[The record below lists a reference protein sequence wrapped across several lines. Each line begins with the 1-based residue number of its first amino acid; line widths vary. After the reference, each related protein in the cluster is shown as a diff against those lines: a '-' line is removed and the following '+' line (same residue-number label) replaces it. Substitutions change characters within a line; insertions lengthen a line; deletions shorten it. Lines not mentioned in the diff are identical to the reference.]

1 MTPEHLRVGVG
12 YLTAVARLA
21 PGSSIKS
28 AAAEMDVLHQQYTRA
43 FPKAPDAG
51 RDVAMLTGD
60 LQELTVANIH
70 SLLVTLSLAV
80 GFVLM
85 IACANVASLL
95 LSRGL
100 ARSKEI
106 AIRSALGARHLAVI
120 RQLLTESILL
130 ALISGALGLALGF
143 WGTRMLARVGGA
155 NLPQGF
161 SLSMDSH
168 VLAFTLII
176 SLLTGLAFGVLPA
189 MKLARTNVNSELRD
203 EGRGI
208 TGGHQRVQVQNLL
221 VIFQIALCVLLLI
234 GAGLMIRSFKHL
246 QRVDLG
252 FDPDNVLTMDISL
265 PAVKYAKAN
274 QQIAFFDELLRK
286 VNGLPGVR
294 NSSISAALPLAP
306 RRVTPILPEGQ
317 PEVPL
322 AQRPF
327 IIIEAIGTDWFR
339 TMRVPIKLGRVFG
352 EQDTA
357 QAPRVLIVN
366 DALVHRFWPNENA
379 IGKHIVV
386 GRQPAAEVV
395 GVATDIKNS
404 GLAIDSQPQVYLPFT
419 QLTWG
424 NMNLLVR
431 TAIEPSQLVPA
442 VQKQI
447 YSIDPDQPV
456 TAVQTLNELLDVSRS
471 QPRFTMFLLAA
482 LSTMALILALVGIYG
497 VLAYMVALRVP
508 ELGVRMALGADKA
521 DILRLIVGR
530 GLFLTSTGVGVGLLV
545 ALATTQWLASLLY
558 KVDVRDR
565 ATFILLPAIFML
577 VGLAASYFPARRAM
591 RIEPSEALRGN

>member
-1 MTPEHLRVGVG
+1 M
-12 YLTAVARLA
+12 
-21 PGSSIKS
+21 
-28 AAAEMDVLHQQYTRA
+28 
-43 FPKAPDAG
+43 
-51 RDVAMLTGD
+51 
-60 LQELTVANIH
+60 
-70 SLLVTLSLAV
+70 
-80 GFVLM
+80 
-85 IACANVASLL
+85 
-95 LSRGL
+95 
-100 ARSKEI
+100 
-106 AIRSALGARHLAVI
+106 
-120 RQLLTESILL
+120 
-130 ALISGALGLALGF
+130 
-143 WGTRMLARVGGA
+143 
-155 NLPQGF
+155 
-161 SLSMDSH
+161 
-168 VLAFTLII
+168 II

-234 GAGLMIRSFKHL
+234 GTGLMIRSFKRL
-246 QRVDLG
+246 QRVNLG

-265 PAVKYAKAN
+265 PGVKYAKAT

-306 RRVTPILPEGQ
+306 RRITPILPEGQ

-339 TMRVPIKLGRVFG
+339 TMRVPIKLGRVFRD
-352 EQDTA
+352 QDTA
-357 QAPRVLIVN
+357 QAPHVVIVN
-366 DALVHRFWPNENA
+366 DALARRFWPNENA

-386 GRQPAAEVV
+386 GRQPAVEVV
-395 GVATDIKNS
+395 GVAGDIRNS
-404 GLAIDSQPQVYLPFT
+404 GLAVDSQPQLYLPFA
-419 QLTWG
+419 QLPWG

-431 TAIEPSQLVPA
+431 SAIEPYQLLSS

-482 LSTMALILALVGIYG
+482 LSAMALILALVGIYG
-497 VLAYMVALRVP
+497 VLAYMVALRIP
-508 ELGVRMALGADKA
+508 ELGVRVALGADKA

-530 GLFLTSTGVGVGLLV
+530 GLFLTSIGVGVGLIV
-545 ALATTQWLASLLY
+545 ALSTTQLLASLLY

-577 VGLAASYFPARRAM
+577 VGLAASYIPARRAM
-591 RIEPSEALRGN
+591 RVDPSEALRGN